1 MKILNLMRRE
11 VDSQFLVDVKH
22 AVEAIPEKIDFAKGE
37 FCQELLVIIESRGG
51 DLSYTKASIQVLNS
65 KARHIAICATE
76 HLASG
81 AANLFILFNGKKYID
96 PSAYFMFHCVRFE
109 GDIAMAKN
117 RNISRATD
125 HQSNACK
132 VWDDVIFDTLIA
144 ALDVKRQK
152 AYLNNQDVFVSGQ
165 ELFDILKWKGQDVEM
180 YNWHPIKSADS
191 VRNLLAQ
198 K

>member
-1 MKILNLMRRE
+1 MRRD

-22 AVEAIPEKIDFAKGE
+22 AVEAIPDMELNFHSPNYKGE
-37 FCQELLVIIESRGG
+37 LMVCIESRGG
-51 DLSYTKASIQVLNS
+51 DLSYTKAAVQVLNS
-65 KARHIAICATE
+65 RHHFIAITAIE

-132 VWDDVIFDTLIA
+132 VWDDVIFDTLIS

-152 AYLNNQDVFVSGQ
+152 AYLNNQDVFVSAQ

-191 VRNLLAQ
+191 VRNPLAQ